1 MMQTSQYGSL
11 QGNKEDKSFTSPGG
25 THGAV
30 SALNLAGA
38 GLSGG
43 GAGVLD
49 SSMVNLSTP
58 SSSKS
63 KSGISIEDSM
73 ELRKQ

>member
-49 SSMVNLSTP
+49 NILSTP

-63 KSGISIEDSM
+63 K
-73 ELRKQ
+73 